1 MFKILFIII
10 LFFCSDLLA
19 NKKTGRI
26 SFGGGIH
33 NFMKNGYAVCVN
45 PALGGCDPDSNS
57 EASLPVYFKDIST
70 VFSFEYF
77 ASKNIFKI
85 IKPLLG
91 FNYTTADASYG
102 YFGLSTDLF
111 FGDCKCFI
119 VTPTLAAGWYVN
131 GDEIRLGHK
140 VEFRSGGDIYYRF
153 KNKVRIGMGFYHIS
167 NAGLGESNPGAEQ
180 AILKYQIPF

>member
-1 MFKILFIII
+1 MFKILFIIL
-10 LFFCSDLLA
+10 LFVYTDIHA
-19 NKKTGRI
+19 NKITGRI

-33 NFMKNGYAVCVN
+33 NFMKNGYAVCEN
-45 PALGGCDPDSNS
+45 PALGGCDPNSNS
-57 EASLPVYFKDIST
+57 QAVLPVDYKDIST

-77 ASKNIFKI
+77 AKRNIFNI
-85 IKPLLG
+85 LKPFLG
-91 FNYTTADASYG
+91 YNYTTEEASYG
-102 YFGLSTDLF
+102 YFGLSADLF
-111 FGDCKCFI
+111 FGDCKCLI

-153 KNKVRIGMGFYHIS
+153 KNKVRIGVGFYHIS
-167 NAGLGESNPGAEQ
+167 NAGLGDSNPGAEQ